1 MLHSWMF
8 YMVLKG
14 KQKIWLGLTLLES
27 VLFVVGGGVGGG
39 GLFVIATASIVT
51 VVIVVIIVTIWP
63 QSQVNTCCKTE
74 IREIQI
80 LWYCKFGTSWYVL
93 AHKFSNLDVLMTF
106 CDLRKDYCL
115 NIKILKILLSIIFW
129 WFGTYSL

>member
-1 MLHSWMF
+1 MF

-14 KQKIWLGLTLLES
+14 KQKIWLGLTLLEPFFF
-27 VLFVVGGGVGGG
+27 LGGG
-39 GLFVIATASIVT
+39 GIFVIATASIVT

-80 LWYCKFGTSWYVL
+80 L
-93 AHKFSNLDVLMTF
+93 
-106 CDLRKDYCL
+106 
-115 NIKILKILLSIIFW
+115 
-129 WFGTYSL
+129 